1 MHRSPF
7 FIPKES
13 MMIDLTSAELKAES
27 LQYTVGL
34 IARFERIVGTEVIR
48 QLERTGE
55 ANIGIGM
62 KRRLMIEIFGYT
74 TEEAD
79 EASVALL
86 EAELSFFFLTWEWHC
101 KAGRL
106 RSGRSHLSGII
117 SQLANP
123 ETASTPPNSCP
134 TDTRSNSTSS
144 PHANRSRKGKRS
156 RR

>member
-1 MHRSPF
+1 
-7 FIPKES
+7 
-13 MMIDLTSAELKAES
+13 MIDLTHATLRAES

-48 QLERTGE
+48 QLERTGQ
-55 ANIGIGM
+55 ANIDIGT

-74 TEEAD
+74 TAEAD

-106 RSGRSHLSGII
+106 RSDRSHLSNII
-117 SQLANP
+117 SQLANQ
-123 ETASTPPNSCP
+123 ETASTPPSSCL
-134 TDTRSNSTSS
+134 TDVHSSSTSS

>member
-1 MHRSPF
+1 
-7 FIPKES
+7 
-13 MMIDLTSAELKAES
+13 MIDLTSAELRAET
-27 LQYTVGL
+27 LQYNVGL

-55 ANIGIGM
+55 ANIGIEV
-62 KRRLMIEIFGYT
+62 KRRLMIEVFGYAPD
-74 TEEAD
+74 EAD

-123 ETASTPPNSCP
+123 ETASTPASSCP
-134 TDTRSNSTSS
+134 TVVPLNSTSS
-144 PHANRSRKGKRS
+144 PRANRSRKGKRS